1 MHGQTQRTLAARAR
15 HRIVHASVLAGLLLF
30 AAVTLYLSG
39 RASGSARSE
48 SATVLMKYVGLVV
61 LAGSML
67 AVMLFRPRISA
78 PRAGGDLDDW
88 WLSNSRYVTSLWALA
103 DAGGLACVVLGW
115 LTQDNTLL
123 VSGVVVAVLLLLWC
137 RPGSL
142 EARR

>member
-1 MHGQTQRTLAARAR
+1 
-15 HRIVHASVLAGLLLF
+15 
-30 AAVTLYLSG
+30 
-39 RASGSARSE
+39 
-48 SATVLMKYVGLVV
+48 MKYVGFVV

-67 AVMLFRPRISA
+67 TVMLFRRRISA
-78 PRAGGDLDDW
+78 PRTGGDLDEW
-88 WLSNSRYVTSLWALA
+88 WVSNSASVTSLWALA

-115 LTQDNTLL
+115 LTRDNTLL